1 VRDVRQ
7 AFAKRKK
14 LLFAA
19 SGLIAEQKFPLFD
32 VWFLCSGKKNPVKG
46 CDA

>member
-1 VRDVRQ
+1 MREVRL
-7 AFAKRKK
+7 AFGKRKK

-32 VWFLCSGKKNPVKG
+32 V
-46 CDA
+46 